1 MRYRIAVPSVTD
13 QFVGRVVAFRIGRRR
28 EVAMPLLVADPV
40 IVAPAQREALEGLGT
55 SPLDLICLARIWKSA
70 GRREHPLIDVQ
81 SLRVPLLP
89 RIALG
94 AVLLHRGR
102 CRPLLSAQ
110 DMAD

>member
-1 MRYRIAVPSVTD
+1 
-13 QFVGRVVAFRIGRRR
+13 
-28 EVAMPLLVADPV
+28 MPLLVADPV
-40 IVAPAQREALEGLGT
+40 IVAPAQREALEALGT

-94 AVLLHRGR
+94 AVLLTEGAAGRFCQRKTWLTKAGAARG
-102 CRPLLSAQ
+102 L
-110 DMAD
+110 